1 VQNRSKYADSTCKFR
16 LLFNNVADSLALNLG
31 LKRMSP
37 REVYQFREA
46 EFSASSERLRRLSDR
61 LAVARLVAFVGGLIL
76 FSTLLSVSVIASVVT
91 LTLALMLFAWL
102 VIKYETTEK
111 SRKRSLH
118 LAEINRLEIR
128 CIDGDFSGYKPG
140 EEQIERDHPY
150 SYDLDIF
157 GKASL
162 FQYICRTTSRPAS
175 DLLAEYLKQPAAREE
190 IPRRQEAVAEL
201 QPLVEWRQELMTLG
215 YLNAGAGSD
224 PGPLMQ
230 WLESDDLFR
239 KTTRERIITG
249 SLSFLALAT
258 VISVITGL
266 PVAILAPVFGVNF
279 IFYFTRFKK
288 ISKLQEQV
296 SRSSEL
302 LRAYS
307 EIIRLI
313 ENRDFASPRLQ
324 KLQSHFKGDIS
335 ASQRIRQLSKL
346 VGRLDSRLNVLV
358 SIPLNLLFFTDIHF
372 CLALEKWKREHRLRI
387 PGWFAAMAEFE
398 VLSSL
403 ANMAFNN
410 PEWVFPEVTD
420 DYFVL
425 RAEKMGHPLIPADR
439 RISNDFSV
447 EGPEKAIVITGS
459 NMSGKST
466 FLRTCGIN
474 AVLAFSGAPVCASS
488 FTVSHVRLHSSMRI
502 SDSLEENISSFYA
515 ELRRL
520 RAIISGAESDPKA
533 LLLLDEILR
542 GTNSDDRYTGSVAL
556 IKQLTGYGSVA
567 MVATHDLRLAGLEK
581 ELPAVIENYHFD
593 VKVSGDELFFDY
605 RLTPG
610 ICSSFNASLLMKK
623 MGIKV

>member
-1 VQNRSKYADSTCKFR
+1 
-16 LLFNNVADSLALNLG
+16 
-31 LKRMSP
+31 MSP
-37 REVYQFREA
+37 REVYQSREA
-46 EFSASSERLRRLSDR
+46 EFSDSAGRLQKLSDR
-61 LAVARLVAFVGGLIL
+61 LSMARLGVFVGGLIL
-76 FSTLLSVSVIASVVT
+76 FAILLSVSLITAVATLSV
-91 LTLALMLFAWL
+91 ALILFAWM
-102 VIKYETTEK
+102 VIRYETTEEK
-111 SRKRSLH
+111 RKRFLH
-118 LAEINRLEIR
+118 LAEINKLEMK
-128 CIDGDFSGYKPG
+128 CLDGDFSGYKSG
-140 EEQIERDHPY
+140 EEYIERDHPY

-175 DLLAEYLKQPAAREE
+175 DLLAEYLKQSAAREE
-190 IPRRQEAVAEL
+190 ILRRQEAVAEL
-201 QPLVEWRQELMTLG
+201 QPLTDWRQELMTLG
-215 YLNAGAGSD
+215 YLNAGAGND
-224 PGPLMQ
+224 PAPLMQ
-230 WLESDDLFR
+230 WLASNDLFR
-239 KTTRERIITG
+239 KTGREKIITG
-249 SLSFLALAT
+249 CLSLLALAS
-258 VISVITGL
+258 VILVITGL
-266 PVAILAPVFGVNF
+266 PAAILAPVFGVNF

-296 SRSSEL
+296 SRSSDL
-302 LRAYS
+302 LKAYS

-313 ENRDFASPRLQ
+313 EDRDFAAPLLQ
-324 KLQSHFKGDIS
+324 DLQSHFKGEIS

-372 CLALEKWKREHRLRI
+372 CLALERWKREHAQRI
-387 PGWFAAMAEFE
+387 AVWFAAMAELE
-398 VLSSL
+398 VLASL

-410 PEWVFPEVTD
+410 HDWVFPEVTD

-425 RAEKMGHPLIPADR
+425 RAEMMGHPLIPAGR

-447 EGPEKAIVITGS
+447 EGPGQAIVITGS

-474 AVLAFSGAPVCASS
+474 AVLAFAGAPVCASA
-488 FTVSHVRLHSSMRI
+488 FTVSLVRLHSSMRI

-520 RAIISGAESDPKA
+520 RAIISGAETDPKVF
-533 LLLLDEILR
+533 LLLDEILR

-581 ELPAVIENYHFD
+581 DLPDNIENYHFD
-593 VKVSGDELFFDY
+593 VKVNDEELFFDY

-610 ICSSFNASLLMKK
+610 VCSSFNASLLMKK
-623 MGIKV
+623 MGIRV